1 MHSPCKSSAARPASH
16 FHRDAVLAGIYVVL
30 VSKWLGHSTF
40 TSILDVYGDYIPG
53 PAVRLNDVI
62 TAKPGNR
69 AGLCHFDQ
77 HTSLRVVT
85 LS

>member
-40 TSILDVYGDYIPG
+40 TSILDVYGDYIPARRDG
-53 PAVRLNDVI
+53 EQRGAAVRLNTD
-62 TAKPGNR
+62 R
-69 AGLCHFDQ
+69 
-77 HTSLRVVT
+77 
-85 LS
+85 